1 MLSDKPQAH
10 QYILLVLLGAIW
22 GSSFFLIKITLE
34 SITPVTLTAFR
45 LFFASIVLSGLV
57 LILGKRFPRDLQT
70 WGYYA
75 LIGITGN
82 ILPFVLI
89 SWGELHIDSGLAAI
103 LMAIIPL
110 TALLIA
116 HLWTEDERMSLP
128 KFIGTVIGFGGV
140 ILLVG
145 PEALNGLGDSVL
157 GQLAVAFA
165 SFCYGASSV
174 YARKV
179 GLVKQDPIVN
189 GSGILLCASLMALP
203 MAFIVEDPMSLEP
216 SFLSIGSLLI
226 LSIVSTAIAYIIL
239 YYLLG
244 AVGATFTA
252 LNNYL
257 VPVFGMIWGFL
268 FLSESYE
275 LEAFIALAVILLGI
289 IITQIK
295 GKVFRRLGDKFVM
308 NAKGGEEA

>member
-1 MLSDKPQAH
+1 MLSDKPQLH
-10 QYILLVLLGAIW
+10 QYILLVMLGAIW
-22 GSSFFLIKITLE
+22 GSSFFLIKVTLE

-45 LFFASIVLSGLV
+45 LFFAFLV
-57 LILGKRFPRDLQT
+57 LMSLMFALGKRFPKDFQT
-70 WGYYA
+70 WRYYV

-103 LMAIIPL
+103 LMAVIPL

-116 HLWTEDERMSLP
+116 HLWTEDEKMSLP
-128 KFIGTVIGFGGV
+128 KFMGTVIGFGGV
-140 ILLVG
+140 VLLVG

-174 YARKV
+174 FARKV
-179 GLVKQDPIVN
+179 GLVKLDPIVN
-189 GSGILLCASLMALP
+189 GSAILLCASLMAIP
-203 MAFIVEDPMSLEP
+203 MAFIVEDPMSLDP
-216 SFLSIGSLLI
+216 TLLSLGALLM
-226 LSIVSTAIAYIIL
+226 LSIVSTAVAYIIL

-257 VPVFGMIWGFL
+257 VPVFGMVWGFL

-275 LEAFIALAVILLGI
+275 MEAFVALAVILLGI
-289 IITQIK
+289 IVTQIK
-295 GKVFRRLGDKFVM
+295 GTWTKRIIDNFAVGK
-308 NAKGGEEA
+308 KTGEEI

>member
-1 MLSDKPQAH
+1 MLSDKPQLH
-10 QYILLVLLGAIW
+10 QYILLVMLGAIW
-22 GSSFFLIKITLE
+22 GSSFFLIKVTLE
-34 SITPVTLTAFR
+34 SISPVTLTAFR
-45 LFFASIVLSGLV
+45 LFFAFLV
-57 LILGKRFPRDLQT
+57 LTSLMFVLGKRFPKDAKT
-70 WGYYA
+70 WRYYI

-103 LMAIIPL
+103 LMAVIPL

-116 HLWTEDERMSLP
+116 HLWTEDEKMSLP
-128 KFIGTVIGFGGV
+128 KFMGTVIGFGGV
-140 ILLVG
+140 ILLMG

-174 YARKV
+174 FARKV
-179 GLVKQDPIVN
+179 GLVKLDPIVN
-189 GSGILLCASLMALP
+189 GSAILLCASVMALP

-216 SFLSIGSLLI
+216 TMVSIGALFMLSIL
-226 LSIVSTAIAYIIL
+226 STAVAYIIL

-244 AVGATFTA
+244 AVGASFTA

-257 VPVFGMIWGFL
+257 VPVFGMIWGYL

-275 LEAFIALAVILLGI
+275 QEAFIALAVILLGI
-289 IITQIK
+289 IITQVK
-295 GKVFRRLGDKFVM
+295 GKSAKRLM
-308 NAKGGEEA
+308 NRFAVSKKAGEEV